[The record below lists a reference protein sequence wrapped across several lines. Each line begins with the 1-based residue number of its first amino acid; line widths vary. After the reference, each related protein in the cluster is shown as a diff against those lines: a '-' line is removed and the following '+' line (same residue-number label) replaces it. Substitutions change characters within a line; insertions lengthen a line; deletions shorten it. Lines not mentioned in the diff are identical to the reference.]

1 MINTTVVQI
10 QQIEVSTLLSNIDG
24 LIENRLKSFAPKVSP
39 STDAEEFLTREE
51 VATLLKIS
59 LPTLHDWCKK
69 GLLNPFKIGNK
80 VRFKKHEV
88 MSSPKAI
95 NASQEVLQHGKK

>member
-1 MINTTVVQI
+1 MQTTTVVQV
-10 QQIEVSTLLSNIDG
+10 QQIDVSTLLSNIDG
-24 LIENRLKSFAPKVSP
+24 LIENRLKSFIPKVSP

-69 GLLNPFKIGNK
+69 KLLNPFKIGNK
-80 VRFKKHEV
+80 IRFKKHEV
-88 MSSPKAI
+88 LSSPKAV